1 MVGQRVGGG
10 REGDAEDD
18 EEDVGHGQVEDQEVG
33 RVPHLLVEADD
44 ENNLVRRLWKFA
56 AVIS

>member
-1 MVGQRVGGG
+1 MGQRVGGG

-44 ENNLVRRLWKFA
+44 ENNLVRRL
-56 AVIS
+56 